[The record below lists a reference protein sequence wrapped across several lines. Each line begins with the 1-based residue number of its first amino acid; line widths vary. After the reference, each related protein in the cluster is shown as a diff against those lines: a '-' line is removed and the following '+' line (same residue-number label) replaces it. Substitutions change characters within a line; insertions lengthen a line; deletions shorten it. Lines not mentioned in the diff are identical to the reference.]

1 MSHKEFNITGLC
13 IPELH
18 YMADMSS
25 KIQEI
30 ITRFISRGAYFT
42 INRARQYGK
51 TTTLRLLEHTLK
63 DSYVVIRIS
72 FEGKEEYFSSLQ
84 SLAGGLSLSFSQSL
98 AFSYPKLARIFKP
111 LPDTVYPMQDLN
123 NRIIKLC
130 EKSQKPV
137 ILMID
142 EVDKASNNE
151 TFLSFLGMLRQ
162 MYLARQDYGAPAFSN
177 VILAGVHDIKNL
189 KMKIRPEERHTYNS
203 PWNIAADFNVDM
215 SLSLSDITGMLASYE
230 QDYP

>member
-25 KIQEI
+25 KIREI

-51 TTTLRLLEHTLK
+51 TTTLRLLEHALK

-98 AFSYPKLARIFKP
+98 TFSYPKLARIFKL
-111 LPDTVYPMQDLN
+111 LPDTAYPMQDLN
-123 NRIIKLC
+123 NRFIKLC

-137 ILMID
+137 ILMI
-142 EVDKASNNE
+142 AC
-151 TFLSFLGMLRQ
+151 LWQR
-162 MYLARQDYGAPAFSN
+162 
-177 VILAGVHDIKNL
+177 
-189 KMKIRPEERHTYNS
+189 NS
-203 PWNIAADFNVDM
+203 CRG
-215 SLSLSDITGMLASYE
+215 S
-230 QDYP
+230 